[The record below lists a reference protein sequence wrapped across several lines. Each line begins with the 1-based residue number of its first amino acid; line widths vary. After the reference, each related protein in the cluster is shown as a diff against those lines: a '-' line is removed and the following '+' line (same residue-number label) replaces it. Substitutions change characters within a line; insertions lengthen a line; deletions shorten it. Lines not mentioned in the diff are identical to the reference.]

1 MVINN
6 PVNSQYFSA
15 ERVQSGAMMDFV
27 NLLLKMA
34 YEKDADGCGTYNDVH
49 IYPQD
54 LGAFTVE
61 WAQVPWSH
69 EYGGSFQYVDE
80 DQLVVLE
87 RAFPDGT
94 YEYFASE
101 EEFATALDDWLVK
114 HPEYHQNQ
122 WGMWT
127 TDNNASDEDGED
139 DEYDE
144 EPSEEQHIDE

>member
-1 MVINN
+1 MVTNN

-61 WAQVPWSH
+61 WAQVPWAH
-69 EYGGSFQYVDE
+69 DYGGQFQYIDE
-80 DQLVVLE
+80 DQVVLFE
-87 RAFPDGT
+87 RSYPDGT
-94 YEYFASE
+94 YDYFASE
-101 EEFATALDDWLVK
+101 DEYKEALDEWLSE
-114 HPEYHQNQ
+114 HPGYHRNQ

-127 TDNNASDEDGED
+127 CDSDEASPDDEDDGEGEPAE
-139 DEYDE
+139 DE
-144 EPSEEQHIDE
+144 